1 MLVVGGGA
9 GLAISPFLTWVK
21 VILLGN
27 LSLFQLLDAAGRAN
41 SWAWAAVVAGGAAAV
56 VVFRER
62 NPSTVRGTGLAV
74 GLLGG
79 VLAIYALVDL
89 RNELR
94 DVHGL
99 AAIGIGPYVAIGGC
113 IAMAVGG
120 WMAGSK
126 RLG

>member
-9 GLAISPFLTWVK
+9 ALAISPFLTWVK

-41 SWAWAAVVAGGAAAV
+41 SLAWAAVAAGTAAAV
-56 VVFRER
+56 VAFRGR
-62 NPSTVRGTGLAV
+62 NPSTVRGTGLVV

-79 VLAIYALVDL
+79 VLATYALVDL

-94 DVHGL
+94 EVHGL
-99 AAIGIGPYVAIGGC
+99 AAVGTGPYVAIGGC

-126 RLG
+126 KLG